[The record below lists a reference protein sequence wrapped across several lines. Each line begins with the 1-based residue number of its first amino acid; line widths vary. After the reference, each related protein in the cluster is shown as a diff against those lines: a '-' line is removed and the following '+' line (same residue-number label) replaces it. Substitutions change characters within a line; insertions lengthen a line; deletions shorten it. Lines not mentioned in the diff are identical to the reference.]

1 MTSNNY
7 QQYYTSSGNKFYK
20 GSTSV
25 DSGFQEPIDPVA
37 PHETAMEVN
46 SYQQQLNRKDMV
58 SDQHLQQQLHCLKQ
72 RQQLQQH
79 MLLQQ
84 YQQQRQQL
92 EQEHE
97 KQIQEH
103 TKYLRH
109 KQLLQQEH
117 EKQVQ
122 EHIQV
127 FMEEQ
132 QLQQK
137 KIEQQLLEKE
147 MFEQEKLQQ
156 IKNKTKDEE
165 SAIASSEVK
174 LKLQAFVLTKQ
185 HREAVVKDLTNSPP
199 QFRPHWVSNQGS
211 LEKGS
216 PPLNLSPPY
225 AHHLMAKYEDDFPL
239 RKTASESNILKLR
252 SALKQKKEVR
262 RAMLTHSPLV
272 GRRDKGAPGL
282 KRKTPLSNTGLCSSN
297 PDSGPNSP
305 SGSAHG
311 SVANGS
317 LSSLHS
323 KEEPPG
329 YIFSPFPPGLPY
341 PSAELLYTSPSMP
354 NISLGRPPTSA
365 SGSPVS
371 TEEELRAAMSM
382 SARLG
387 NIALPGAG
395 HILPGA
401 LPGYFPALQ
410 ALDGEFPPGSA
421 QAYLASQ
428 GKLSPSGSGNPS
440 ALTSP
445 FIPVTAAAGPSA
457 PPAAYRLHRHRPLG
471 RTHSAPLPLGVFQ
484 QQNLLLQQQH
494 DQYIKDQKLY
504 VKQHIRQT
512 VLQRSG
518 SKSHMEN
525 VDEET
530 EVKLA
535 QEMKECREA
544 ESLEGKMEEAPVS
557 GPSESPP
564 APEVTGLSEQQPPQ
578 LSERESSQNTQAL
591 LSPHREAGRARHR
604 GPSHHR
610 PLSRTQSSPLVT
622 FSMPPQSAQ
631 DTGPVTYTFT
641 TGLAYDSAMLNHR
654 CTCND
659 HNNHLEHA
667 GRIHSIWN
675 RLTETGLEGR
685 CEKIRTKKATVEEL
699 QSCHSE
705 QYSLIFGGNP
715 YNRQKLFESSSKK
728 FCLLYCG
735 GIGVDSDTVWN
746 ELYTST
752 AARTAAGCVI
762 ELACRV
768 AAGDLKNGF
777 AVVRPPGHHA
787 EQDTPMGFCYFNS
800 VAIAAKQLKEKRKLQ
815 KILIV
820 DWDVHHGNGTQ
831 KMLYDDPNIL
841 YISIHRHDNGNFFPG
856 TGAPEECGEGAG
868 TGFNVN
874 IAFGGS
880 LNPPM
885 GDAEYLAA
893 FRTMVM
899 PIAREFNPECVLV
912 SAGYDAAKGHAT
924 ALGGYEL
931 SPECF
936 GHMTREL
943 MSLANG
949 KIVLALEGGYD
960 IPSICASA
968 ELTVRALL
976 GDELP
981 PIRDEELKRSPCQP
995 AIDTLNTAI
1004 EIQMEHWPCLKGYAK
1019 TLQYSLLEFQRLDME
1034 EADTVSALASLSM
1047 VAGNRSG
1054 SVEQQS
1060 EPMEEGT

>member
-7 QQYYTSSGNKFYK
+7 QQYYSSSGNKFYK

-46 SYQQQLNRKDMV
+46 TYQQQLARKDRIT
-58 SDQHLQQQLHCLKQ
+58 DQQLQQQLNCLKQ
-72 RQQLQQH
+72 QQQIQQH
-79 MLLQQ
+79 MLLEQ
-84 YQQQRQQL
+84 YEHQRQQL
-92 EQEHE
+92 EQQHE
-97 KQIQEH
+97 KQLQEH

-109 KQLLQQEH
+109 KQLLQQQH

-127 FMEEQ
+127 FLEQQ

-137 KIEQQLLEKE
+137 QLEQQRLEKE
-147 MFEQEKLQQ
+147 MFEQERLQQ

-165 SAIASSEVK
+165 SAIASSAVK
-174 LKLQAFVLTKQ
+174 LKLQEFVLTKK
-185 HREAVVKDLTNSPP
+185 HREAVKDLNNSPP
-199 QFRPHWVSNQGS
+199 QFRHHWVSNQGS
-211 LEKGS
+211 LDQGS

-225 AHHLMAKYEDDFPL
+225 THHLLAKYEDDFPL
-239 RKTASESNILKLR
+239 RKTASESNILKIR

-262 RAMLTHSPLV
+262 RTMITHSPLA
-272 GRRDKGAPGL
+272 GRRDKGPLGI
-282 KRKTPLSNTGLCSSN
+282 KRKTPLSIDTGVCSSN

-305 SGSAHG
+305 PGSAHG
-311 SVANGS
+311 SIANGS

-323 KEEPPG
+323 KDESPG
-329 YIFSPFPPGLPY
+329 YVFPFQHNLVY

-365 SGSPVS
+365 SGSPVG
-371 TEEELRAAMSM
+371 TEDDIRAAM

-387 NIALPGAG
+387 IALPGPP
-395 HILPGA
+395 HMISGA
-401 LPGYFPALQ
+401 LPGYFPALPV
-410 ALDGEFPPGSA
+410 LDGEFPPGST
-421 QAYLASQ
+421 QAFLASQ
-428 GKLSPSGSGNPS
+428 GKLSPSGTANSPL
-440 ALTSP
+440 ASP
-445 FIPVTAAAGPSA
+445 FIPVTAAPGPSVPHSA
-457 PPAAYRLHRHRPLG
+457 HRLHSDLFYRHRPLG
-471 RTHSAPLPLGVFQ
+471 RTHSAPLPLGVFHQ

-494 DQYIKDQKLY
+494 EQYLKDQKLY

-544 ESLEGKMEEAPVS
+544 ETLEGRMEDISAPLS
-557 GPSESPP
+557 GQVISQHSSPLT
-564 APEVTGLSEQQPPQ
+564 AAAIAEHGR
-578 LSERESSQNTQAL
+578 ERDSHVL
-591 LSPHREAGRARHR
+591 LSPHRDTQRTRHK

-622 FSMPPQSAQ
+622 FSVPPQSAQ
-631 DTGPVTYTFT
+631 DSGPITYTFT
-641 TGLAYDSAMLNHR
+641 TGLAYDNTMLKHR

-659 HNNHLEHA
+659 HSNHLEHA

-675 RLTETGLEGR
+675 RLTEEGLEAR
-685 CEKIRTKKATVEEL
+685 CEHVRSRKATIEEL

-715 YNRQKLFESSSKK
+715 YNRQKLFESSSKR

-746 ELYTST
+746 EVYTST

-800 VAIAAKQLKEKRKLQ
+800 VAIAAKQLKAKMNLQ
-815 KILIV
+815 RILIV

-831 KMLYDDPNIL
+831 KMTYDDPHIL

-856 TGAPEECGEGAG
+856 TGALDECGEGPG
-868 TGFNVN
+868 LGFNVN

-885 GDAEYLAA
+885 GDAEYMAA
-893 FRTMVM
+893 FRTIVM
-899 PIAREFNPECVLV
+899 PIAREFKPECVLV

-924 ALGGYEL
+924 ALGGYEV

-936 GHMTREL
+936 GVLTREL

-949 KIVLALEGGYD
+949 KVVLALEGGYD
-960 IPSICASA
+960 IPSICDSA
-968 ELTVRALL
+968 ELSVRALL
-976 GDELP
+976 GEELRP
-981 PIRDEELKRSPCQP
+981 LREEELKRSPCKP
-995 AIDTLNTAI
+995 AIDTLEAT
-1004 EIQMEHWPCLKGYAK
+1004 IQIQAEHWPCVKRYAG
-1019 TLQYSLLEFQRLDME
+1019 TTHHSLIDFQNVDME
-1034 EADTVSALASLSM
+1034 EAATVSALASLSM
-1047 VAGNRSG
+1047 VPCKQRSTM
-1054 SVEQQS
+1054 EQQS